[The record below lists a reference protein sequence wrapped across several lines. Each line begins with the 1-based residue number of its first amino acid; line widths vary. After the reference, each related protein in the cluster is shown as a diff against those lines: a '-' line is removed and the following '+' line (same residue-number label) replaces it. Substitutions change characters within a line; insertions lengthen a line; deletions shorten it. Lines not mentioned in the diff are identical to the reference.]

1 MLNLEDNVGDW
12 GLAYTTK
19 VTLMQIGFKEYFYSS
34 QCSFKQAVRDI
45 QGGLA
50 TARFHAHL
58 ATTKNYRD
66 SLGVGG
72 VLIDLLW

>member
-1 MLNLEDNVGDW
+1 MEIDPSDILTMVSPSTATGRTYSLTSQKIIAATRALEARTSTYRG
-12 GLAYTTK
+12 
-19 VTLMQIGFKEYFYSS
+19 
-34 QCSFKQAVRDI
+34 
-45 QGGLA
+45 GGLA
-50 TARFHAHL
+50 TARFSHL